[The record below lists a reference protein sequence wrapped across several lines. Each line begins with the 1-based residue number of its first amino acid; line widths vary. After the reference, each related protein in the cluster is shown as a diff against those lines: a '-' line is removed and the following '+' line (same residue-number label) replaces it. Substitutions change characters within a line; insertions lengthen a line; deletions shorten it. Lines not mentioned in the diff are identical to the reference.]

1 MNKVSPELYKAISS
15 VKNTKET
22 NATFPSDQ
30 LGINFSGDSRR
41 LLKVLSETFSQ
52 SEADFAETILLHALS
67 ETLKVMP
74 DVLSE
79 KEFNKLEERII
90 KELGLAAYLSL
101 RPVFPFAQGIQL
113 PNFAEVS
120 SQKGIILGKWLNT
133 EEMIVINDP
142 VTDKS
147 LFSYSKGIQPELSV
161 DGFTWQWVGTN
172 VKPVYL
178 QPVNSKNFVST
189 IDSADVLFIEGVG
202 YFYREDE
209 YLDDL
214 KFSAYSNI
222 ENKIIQHKE
231 FTDLFSVIGNEQS
244 TYSIQPKTDAFKM
257 AHQKS
262 YGEWEIGKVRIQ
274 IFSLHNVMISPDNN
288 YV

>member
-22 NATFPSDQ
+22 NTAFPIDQ

-52 SEADFAETILLHALS
+52 SETDFAETILLHALS

-120 SQKGIILGKWLNT
+120 SQKGIILGKWANT
-133 EEMIVINDP
+133 EEMIIINDP

-178 QPVNSKNFVST
+178 QPVNSNNFVST
-189 IDSADVLFIEGVG
+189 IDSANVLFIEGVG

-222 ENKIIQHKE
+222 ENKIIQNKA

-262 YGEWEIGKVRIQ
+262 CGKWEIGKVRIQ

-288 YV
+288 HV